1 MVFLKGFLKIVFLKS
16 KSIQKMKKFL
26 AVLLLISSLSQAQFS
41 INGTLTSSLDI
52 DWVVLY
58 KTEDSKQRFVQNT
71 TIKKDSIFMNG
82 SHQTIGTFQF
92 ELPAGTEIGSYKIN
106 YRTSGEG
113 FVDFIFNKENVRFAF
128 HPDYPEQTVLFSESK
143 ENIMYKNYLT
153 ETAAQQQ
160 KLDSLQITSINNKQ
174 LDLNVSYQAGL
185 SVLNNVQQKYVER
198 SKKMYVHSFIKAGL
212 RANPLEIKPNIKEYI
227 SHVKTAFFNNIDFSN
242 QALINSSFL
251 LDKITNYIFYINY
264 SENVQTQQRLYKKA
278 IGTVFSKVKNTISK
292 KNIIEFLIGKFEE
305 NKNLE
310 IIDFLFESYYDQL
323 PKSLINETFK
333 NEKLALLETEIGRKA
348 PNFSWKENG
357 KDLQLSTLNEAK
369 NYVLVFW
376 STACSHC
383 LKEIPELHTFLKNQK
398 DIKVVAFA
406 MEKNKLMWTNMK
418 TALPNWHHVL
428 GLNKWQNK
436 TALTYSIVAT
446 PTYFIL
452 DANKK
457 IIAKPN
463 RLKDLEAFVYN
474 LKKVDY

>member
-1 MVFLKGFLKIVFLKS
+1 
-16 KSIQKMKKFL
+16 MKKFL
-26 AVLLLISSLSQAQFS
+26 AIILLISSFSQAQFS
-41 INGTLTSSLDI
+41 ISGTLTSSLDT

-58 KTEDSKQRFVQNT
+58 KTENSKQRFVQNI
-71 TIKKDSIFMNG
+71 TIKKDSVFMNG

-92 ELPAGTEIGSYKIN
+92 ELPADTKIGSYKIN
-106 YRTSGEG
+106 YRTNGEG
-113 FVDFIFNKENVRFAF
+113 FVDFIFNKENVSFTF
-128 HPDYPEQTVLFSESK
+128 HPDYPEQTILFSESK
-143 ENIMYKNYLT
+143 ENIMYNNYLT

-160 KLDSLQITSINNKQ
+160 KLDSLQITFINNKQ
-174 LDLNVSYQAGL
+174 LDLSLSYKAAL
-185 SVLNNVQQKYVER
+185 TVLNSIQQKYLER

-212 RANPLEIKPNIKEYI
+212 RANSSEIKPNVKEYV
-227 SHVKTAFFNNIDFSN
+227 SHVRTTFFNTIDFSN
-242 QALINSSFL
+242 QALINASFL
-251 LDKITNYIFYINY
+251 LDKITNYIFYIHY
-264 SENVQTQQRLYKKA
+264 SENLQTQQKLYEKA
-278 IGTVFSKVKNTISK
+278 IETVFSKIKNTIFK
-292 KNIIEFLIGKFEE
+292 KNVIEFLIGKFEE

-310 IIDFLFESYYDQL
+310 MIDFLFEGYYDQL
-323 PKSLINETFK
+323 PKALINDTFK
-333 NEKLALLETEIGRKA
+333 NEKLTLLGTEVGRKA
-348 PNFSWKENG
+348 PDFSWKENG
-357 KDLQLSTLNEAK
+357 KNIQLSTLNEAK

-376 STACSHC
+376 STDCSHC
-383 LKEIPELHTFLKNQK
+383 LKEIPELHAFLKNKK

-406 MEKNKLMWTNMK
+406 MERNKLIWTNMK
-418 TALPNWHHVL
+418 TTLPNWHHVL